1 MFSVTLDSVVHLSVT
16 HRIQLFFSLSHTR
29 FIYILLITCI
39 QPRFER
45 GNPHSLNPALAVFS
59 NRFPLERI
67 RD

>member
-1 MFSVTLDSVVHLSVT
+1 MFSVTLDSVVVLSIA
-16 HRIQLFFSLSHTR
+16 HPLPFFSH
-29 FIYILLITCI
+29 ILDSLT

-67 RD
+67 RG